1 MAEYDFMDKRN
12 ILDLEDSFS
21 FCCNGCG
28 ECCRNRNDII
38 LSAYDIYRLSQ
49 GLNISDMQ
57 LLKEYCE
64 IYIGK
69 VSKLPFVKVVFENG
83 VCKFMKDNKC
93 SIHVFKPSV
102 CKLYPLGRG
111 VKEDFNEVFYFK
123 QDTQCGGKGMQIVKE
138 WVKGIDEEIFIVWST
153 FMLDLVKSSHYEVLV
168 DRVLKNHKKLD
179 IDYAFF
185 YAIIDILY
193 LQYDVKV
200 DFLSQL
206 KERNKRLVSA
216 LHSNK
221 LKF

>member
-69 VSKLPFVKVVFENG
+69 VSKLPFVKVVF
-83 VCKFMKDNKC
+83 
-93 SIHVFKPSV
+93 
-102 CKLYPLGRG
+102 
-111 VKEDFNEVFYFK
+111 
-123 QDTQCGGKGMQIVKE
+123 
-138 WVKGIDEEIFIVWST
+138 
-153 FMLDLVKSSHYEVLV
+153 
-168 DRVLKNHKKLD
+168 
-179 IDYAFF
+179 
-185 YAIIDILY
+185 
-193 LQYDVKV
+193 
-200 DFLSQL
+200 
-206 KERNKRLVSA
+206 
-216 LHSNK
+216 
-221 LKF
+221 